1 MPSLWR
7 IARVETFKTD
17 HKRYFWHSGVKQTE
31 WQMNI
36 ERILN
41 MVISQVMRRLVNKG
55 IGAGI
60 SAVTKGR
67 GAEQQDTQANNNTPA
82 DLEQQ
87 QAAKLMAKRA
97 RQAAKIGRRL

>member
-1 MPSLWR
+1 M
-7 IARVETFKTD
+7 
-17 HKRYFWHSGVKQTE
+17 
-31 WQMNI
+31 

-67 GAEQQDTQANNNTPA
+67 GAEQQDTPQANNNTPA